1 MIKLIKP
8 LGKLLI
14 GEGYAMQARRFGFW
28 SLAACCVALFATG
41 CSKPAPTKSDKVRI
55 AYFPNISHAAAL
67 HAAATGG
74 FQKAVGESVKVEE
87 RVFTAGPAEIEALFA
102 GEVDFG
108 YIGPGPAINGYLKSN
123 GQALEIIDVAA
134 SGGASLI
141 AANGKSIKTLAEL
154 AGKRVAVPQ
163 TGGTQDISLRHA
175 LKAIG
180 LSGKD
185 KGGNVD
191 IVQYAPADVLDL
203 FRRGELDAAWLP
215 EPWVSRIIK
224 DASATLVTDERTLWP
239 NGKFATAVVIV
250 RKDFAKANPDI
261 VANLLKAHRA
271 SVDAINAD
279 KTSARTVISQQI
291 AKLSQGKTLSPDV
304 LNGSFSRTDI
314 TYEALDESILTFAD
328 WAKDLG
334 YLKKGRD
341 GIGGLIQHGKQ

>member
-1 MIKLIKP
+1 MRA
-8 LGKLLI
+8 LGI
-14 GEGYAMQARRFGFW
+14 GLW
-28 SLAACCVALFATG
+28 SLAGCCFALASVS
-41 CSKPAPTKSDKVRI
+41 CNKPAPTKADKVRI
-55 AYFPNISHAAAL
+55 AYFPNITHAAAL
-67 HAAATGG
+67 HAAATGA
-74 FQKAVGESVKVEE
+74 FRRAVGDAIQVEE

-108 YIGPGPAINGYLKSN
+108 YIGPGPAINGYIKSN

-141 AANGKSIKTLAEL
+141 ATKGRGIKSLQDLAY
-154 AGKRVAVPQ
+154 KRIAVPQ

-175 LKAIG
+175 LKEVG

-185 KGGNVD
+185 KGGTVD

-203 FRRGELDAAWLP
+203 IRIGELDAAWLP
-215 EPWVSRIIK
+215 EPWVSRVIK
-224 DASATLVTDERTLWP
+224 DAGATLVTDERTLWP
-239 NGKFATAVVIV
+239 KGKFATAVVIV

-261 VANLLKAHRA
+261 VAKLLKAHRE

-279 KTSARTVISQQI
+279 QKAAGTVISQQI

-328 WAKDLG
+328 WANELG

-341 GIGGLIQHGKQ
+341 GIGGLIQHANR

>member
-1 MIKLIKP
+1 MRA
-8 LGKLLI
+8 LGI
-14 GEGYAMQARRFGFW
+14 GLW
-28 SLAACCVALFATG
+28 SLAGCCLALFSAA
-41 CSKPAPTKSDKVRI
+41 CSKPASTKADKVRI
-55 AYFPNISHAAAL
+55 AYFPNITHAAAL
-67 HAAATGG
+67 HAASTGA
-74 FQKAVGESVKVEE
+74 FQKAVGDAIKVED

-108 YIGPGPAINGYLKSN
+108 YIGPGPAINGYLKST

-141 AANGKSIKTLAEL
+141 AAKGQPIKSVNDL

-175 LKAIG
+175 LKEIG

-185 KGGNVD
+185 KGGTVD

-224 DASATLVTDERTLWP
+224 DAGATLVTDERTLWP
-239 NGKFATAVVIV
+239 GGKFATAVVIV

-261 VANLLKAHRA
+261 VAKLLTAHRA

-279 KTSARTVISQQI
+279 KKAAGSVISKQI

-328 WAKDLG
+328 WAKELG

-341 GIGGLIQHGKQ
+341 GFGGLIQHGNQ

>member
-1 MIKLIKP
+1 
-8 LGKLLI
+8 
-14 GEGYAMQARRFGFW
+14 MQSIRFGFW
-28 SLAACCVALFATG
+28 SLASCCVALFAAG
-41 CSKPAPTKSDKVRI
+41 CSKPASTKADKVRI
-55 AYFPNISHAAAL
+55 AYFPNITHAAAL

-74 FQKAVGESVKVEE
+74 FQKSVGGAIKVEE

-108 YIGPGPAINGYLKSN
+108 YIGPGPAINGYIKSN

-141 AANGKSIKTLAEL
+141 AATGQSIKSVNDL

-175 LKAIG
+175 LKEIG

-185 KGGNVD
+185 KGGTVD

-203 FRRGELDAAWLP
+203 FRRGELDAACLP
-215 EPWVSRIIK
+215 EPWVSRVIK
-224 DASATLVTDERTLWP
+224 DAGATLVTDERTLWP
-239 NGKFATAVVIV
+239 GGKFATAVVIV
-250 RKDFAKANPDI
+250 RKDFAKANPELVTKLI
-261 VANLLKAHRA
+261 KAHRA
-271 SVDAINAD
+271 AVDAINAD
-279 KTSARTVISQQI
+279 KKSAGSVISKQI

-328 WAKDLG
+328 WAKELG

-341 GIGGLIQHGKQ
+341 GFGGLIQHGNQ

>member
-1 MIKLIKP
+1 MRA
-8 LGKLLI
+8 LGI
-14 GEGYAMQARRFGFW
+14 GLW
-28 SLAACCVALFATG
+28 SLASCCVALFAAG
-41 CSKPAPTKSDKVRI
+41 CSKPASTKADKVRI
-55 AYFPNISHAAAL
+55 AYFPNITHAAAL

-74 FQKAVGESVKVEE
+74 FQKSVGGAIKVEE

-108 YIGPGPAINGYLKSN
+108 YIGPGPAINGYIKSN

-141 AANGKSIKTLAEL
+141 ATKGREIKSLQDLAY
-154 AGKRVAVPQ
+154 KRIAVPQ

-175 LKAIG
+175 LKEIG

-185 KGGNVD
+185 KGGTVD

-203 FRRGELDAAWLP
+203 IRRGELDAAWLP
-215 EPWVSRIIK
+215 EPWVSRVIK
-224 DASATLVTDERTLWP
+224 DAGATLVTDERTLWP
-239 NGKFATAVVIV
+239 KGKFATAVVIV

-261 VANLLKAHRA
+261 VAKLLTAHRA

-279 KTSARTVISQQI
+279 KKAAGSVISKQI
-291 AKLSQGKTLSPDV
+291 AKLSQGKTLAPDI
-304 LNGSFSRTDI
+304 LDASFSRTDI

-328 WAKDLG
+328 WAKELG

-341 GIGGLIQHGKQ
+341 GFGGLIQHGNQ

>member
-1 MIKLIKP
+1 MRTRG
-8 LGKLLI
+8 LGV
-14 GEGYAMQARRFGFW
+14 W
-28 SLAACCVALFATG
+28 SLACCCLSILGTACNKPVAPKA
-41 CSKPAPTKSDKVRI
+41 DKVRI
-55 AYFPNISHAAAL
+55 AYFPNITHAAAL

-74 FQKAVGESVKVEE
+74 FQTAVGESVKVEE

-123 GQALEIIDVAA
+123 GQALEIIDIAA

-141 AANGKSIKTLAEL
+141 AAKGKAIKSVAEL

-175 LKAIG
+175 LKASG
-180 LSGKD
+180 LAGKD

-215 EPWVSRIIK
+215 EPWVSRIIN
-224 DASATLVTDERTLWP
+224 DAGATLVTDERTLWP
-239 NGKFATAVVIV
+239 SGKFATAVVIA
-250 RKDFAKANPDI
+250 RKDFAKANPDVI
-261 VANLLKAHRA
+261 AKLIKAHRA

-279 KTSARTVISQQI
+279 KKAAGDVISKQI
-291 AKLSQGKTLSPDV
+291 AKLSQGKTLSPAV
-304 LNGSFSRTDI
+304 LDGSFSRTDI
-314 TYEALDESILTFAD
+314 TYEALDESIFTFAD

-341 GIGGLIQHGKQ
+341 GIGELIKHVN

>member
-1 MIKLIKP
+1 
-8 LGKLLI
+8 
-14 GEGYAMQARRFGFW
+14 MQSIRFGFW
-28 SLAACCVALFATG
+28 SLASCCVALFAVG
-41 CSKPAPTKSDKVRI
+41 CSKPASTKADKVRI
-55 AYFPNISHAAAL
+55 AYFPNITHAAAL

-74 FQKAVGESVKVEE
+74 FQKSVGGAIKVEE

-141 AANGKSIKTLAEL
+141 AAKGQSIKSVNEL

-180 LSGKD
+180 LAGKD
-185 KGGNVD
+185 KGGSVD

-203 FRRGELDAAWLP
+203 IRRDELDVAWLP

-224 DASATLVTDERTLWP
+224 DAGATIVTDERTLWP
-239 NGKFATAVVIV
+239 KGKFATAVVIV

-261 VANLLKAHRA
+261 VAKLLKAHRE

-279 KTSARTVISQQI
+279 KKAAGSVISKQI
-291 AKLSQGKTLSPDV
+291 AKLSQGKTLAPDI
-304 LNGSFSRTDI
+304 LDASFSRTDI

-328 WAKDLG
+328 WANELG
-334 YLKKGRD
+334 YLKKGQD
-341 GIGGLIQHGKQ
+341 GIGGLIQHAKQ

>member
-1 MIKLIKP
+1 MRA
-8 LGKLLI
+8 LGI
-14 GEGYAMQARRFGFW
+14 GLW
-28 SLAACCVALFATG
+28 SLAGCCFALVNAS
-41 CSKPAPTKSDKVRI
+41 CSKPAPTKADKVRI
-55 AYFPNISHAAAL
+55 AYFPNITHAAAL

-74 FQKAVGESVKVEE
+74 FQTAVGDTVKVEE

-123 GQALEIIDVAA
+123 GQALEVIDVAA

-141 AANGKSIKTLAEL
+141 ATKGREIKSLAEL

-175 LKAIG
+175 LKEIG

-185 KGGNVD
+185 KGGTVD

-203 FRRGELDAAWLP
+203 VRRGDLDAAWLP

-224 DASATLVTDERTLWP
+224 DAGATLVTDERTLWP
-239 NGKFATAVVIV
+239 NGKFTTAVVIV
-250 RKDFAKANPDI
+250 RKDFAKANPEV
-261 VANLLKAHRA
+261 VANLLKAHRE

-279 KTSARTVISQQI
+279 KKAAGSVISKQI
-291 AKLSQGKTLSPDV
+291 AKLSQGKTLAPDI
-304 LNGSFSRTDI
+304 LDASFSRTDI

-328 WAKDLG
+328 WANELG

-341 GIGGLIQHGKQ
+341 GIVGLIQHANR

>member
-1 MIKLIKP
+1 MRISS
-8 LGKLLI
+8 LGL
-14 GEGYAMQARRFGFW
+14 W
-28 SLAACCVALFATG
+28 SLAGCCLALFSAA
-41 CSKPAPTKSDKVRI
+41 CSKPASTKADKVRI
-55 AYFPNISHAAAL
+55 AYFPNITHAAAL

-74 FQKAVGESVKVEE
+74 FQKSVGGAIKVEE

-108 YIGPGPAINGYLKSN
+108 YIGPGPAINGYIKSN

-141 AANGKSIKTLAEL
+141 AAKGQSIKSVNDL

-175 LKAIG
+175 LKEIG
-180 LSGKD
+180 LAGKD
-185 KGGNVD
+185 KGGSVD

-203 FRRGELDAAWLP
+203 IRIGELDAAWLP
-215 EPWVSRIIK
+215 EPWVSRVIK
-224 DASATLVTDERTLWP
+224 DAGATLVTDERTLWP
-239 NGKFATAVVIV
+239 EGKFATAVVIV

-261 VANLLKAHRA
+261 VAKLLKAHRE

-279 KTSARTVISQQI
+279 KKSAGDVISKQI

-328 WAKDLG
+328 WANELG

>member
-1 MIKLIKP
+1 MRA
-8 LGKLLI
+8 LGI
-14 GEGYAMQARRFGFW
+14 GLW
-28 SLAACCVALFATG
+28 SFAGCCFALFVSS
-41 CSKPAPTKSDKVRI
+41 CSKPASTKADKVRI
-55 AYFPNISHAAAL
+55 AYFPNITHAAAL

-74 FQKAVGESVKVEE
+74 FQKSVGDTIRIEE

-108 YIGPGPAINGYLKSN
+108 YIGPGPAINGYMKSN
-123 GQALEIIDVAA
+123 GQALEIVDVAA

-141 AANGKSIKTLAEL
+141 ATKGREFKSLADL
-154 AGKRVAVPQ
+154 AFKRIAVPQ

-180 LSGKD
+180 LAGKD

-215 EPWVSRIIK
+215 EPWVARIIK
-224 DASATLVTDERTLWP
+224 DAGATLVTDERTLWP
-239 NGKFATAVVIV
+239 KGKFATAVVIV
-250 RKDFAKANPDI
+250 RKDFAKANPEV
-261 VANLLKAHRA
+261 VAKLLKAHRV

-279 KTSARTVISQQI
+279 KKAAGAVITQQI
-291 AKLSQGKTLSPDV
+291 AKLSQGKTLSPDI
-304 LNGSFSRTDI
+304 LAGSLSRTDI